1 MTTRILVVTA
11 DVLRPQMA
19 GPAMRAWHIAE
30 HLSKEQDVLL
40 VTTSPYCEVAP
51 QRFRVL
57 AAGPPELAE
66 AEDWCDVMVLQGYVT
81 HHHPALAA
89 SEKVI
94 VFDVYDPLHL
104 ETLALTKGMAGP
116 ARDEHARLSV
126 ATLNKQ
132 LERADFL
139 VCASERQRDLFVG
152 QLCALGRVN
161 PLTYDDDPTLR
172 RLIDVVPFGL
182 PDDDP
187 VHTRPALRG
196 VVDGIGPDDD
206 LIIWAGGV
214 YDWFDPLT
222 LIRAVERLTRRRP
235 SARLYFMGLRHP
247 NPDVPEMRMASA
259 ARALAA
265 ELGVAGRN
273 VFFNDGWVAYAERQN
288 YLLEADLGVTAHFA
302 SAETRFAFR
311 TRALDY
317 LWAGLP
323 AVSTEGDSFAELVE
337 DEGLGLIVPP
347 EDPEAL
353 EEALYRLL
361 ADEQLAKGCRGRARE
376 VRERFRWS
384 SVLAP
389 LASFCQQPRRAADLA
404 GGGRAGGGAGKGL
417 ANGGDR
423 GAKVAESP
431 GTGGVDGVD
440 GGPRLADVVV
450 SQPGP
455 GDSPVVGSTGPGQPV
470 EGIQGP
476 SVAPAPAYAG
486 VRQILHLVRHH
497 YREGGLSQVVRRATG
512 KALRLARRR

>member
-1 MTTRILVVTA
+1 MTTRVLVVTA
-11 DVLRPQMA
+11 DVLRAQMA

-30 HLSKEQDVLL
+30 HLSKEQEVLL
-40 VTTSPYCEVAP
+40 ITTSPYCELGP

-57 AAGPPELAE
+57 AAGPQELAE
-66 AEDWCDVMVLQGYVT
+66 AEAWCDVMVLQGYVT

-89 SEKVI
+89 SEKII

-104 ETLALTKGMAGP
+104 ETLALTRGTVGP

-126 ATLNKQ
+126 ATLNEQ
-132 LERADFL
+132 LGRADFL
-139 VCASERQRDLFVG
+139 MCASERQRDLFVG

-182 PDDDP
+182 PDDEP
-187 VHTRPALRG
+187 LHTRPALRG
-196 VVDGIGPDDD
+196 VVDGIGPEDD

-222 LIRAVERLTRRRP
+222 VIHAVARLASRRP
-235 SARLYFMGLRHP
+235 AARLYFMGLRHP
-247 NPDVPEMRMASA
+247 NPDVPEMRMAGA

-265 ELGVAGRN
+265 DLGVAGQN

-288 YLLEADLGVTAHFA
+288 YLLEADIGVTAHFA

-317 LWAGLP
+317 LWASLP

-337 DEGLGLIVPP
+337 SEGLGLTVPS

-361 ADEQLAKGCRGRARE
+361 ADKELAERCRGRAHQ

-389 LASFCQQPRRAADLA
+389 LASFCRQPRRAADLA
-404 GGGRAGGGAGKGL
+404 GGAQRRRGGWRRWRWRRWALGGGGAGP
-417 ANGGDR
+417 
-423 GAKVAESP
+423 GA
-431 GTGGVDGVD
+431 GTGRHAPDPVPRPSPLQRGRAFP
-440 GGPRLADVVV
+440 GGEA
-450 SQPGP
+450 G
-455 GDSPVVGSTGPGQPV
+455 GQ
-470 EGIQGP
+470 
-476 SVAPAPAYAG
+476 
-486 VRQILHLVRHH
+486 
-497 YREGGLSQVVRRATG
+497 
-512 KALRLARRR
+512 